1 MKEEMDRLS
10 LLNLHIDK
18 ETSKL
23 AIQAKDTYDQLKEFL
38 SDHPHLKQKNRHIT
52 IIGGGIVGL
61 MSAFFLQKSG
71 FTITILEKK
80 SFGAAASGRN
90 GGGVLTLG
98 RELSEI
104 PFARLATEIWS
115 SLHQK
120 KIDTKYVSSGH
131 VMVARNEVEQEKLFA
146 AHEIYTTAGLKV
158 KVLSPDELKC
168 MVPDLTSETKMG
180 LFSKSDGQ
188 SYPFTTMTS
197 LLKYLKE
204 HGATVIN
211 HCEVLDFKTSNRTIE
226 YAITEKGKFQSD
238 AFLLCCGPWTTEVC
252 KKLNEQVV
260 VIPRRSQILVSEIV
274 NKRRI
279 HPFVTGNSLYLRQT
293 HAGNILFGGGGS
305 WETNGFDVSNTN
317 YALEFLSSRLL
328 ELFPAYSH
336 KQLIRAFAGT
346 VELTEDHL
354 PYFGKLNTF
363 DNAFIS
369 GGYNGHGYG
378 MSAVMGNLMAN
389 SLTYQLNGRVN
400 PIHDPIL
407 SRFSVA
413 RSKKKAGK
421 HNV

>member
-10 LLNLHIDK
+10 LLSLHIDK

-23 AIQAKDTYDQLKEFL
+23 AIQARDTYDQLKEFL

-90 GGGVLTLG
+90 GGGVLSLG

-104 PFARLATEIWS
+104 PFARLAAEIWS
-115 SLHQK
+115 SLQQE

-131 VMVARNEVEQEKLFA
+131 VMVARNEVEKEKLFA
-146 AHEIYTTAGLKV
+146 AQEQYLTAGLKV

-168 MVPDLTSETKMG
+168 MVPDLTTDTKMG
-180 LFSKSDGQ
+180 LFSESDGQ

-204 HGATVIN
+204 HGATIIN
-211 HCEVLDFKTSNRTIE
+211 HCEVLDFKNSNRNID
-226 YAITEKGKFQSD
+226 YAITDKGKFQSD
-238 AFLLCCGPWTTEVC
+238 AFLFCCGPWTTEVC

-328 ELFPAYSH
+328 ELFPNYSN

-354 PYFGKLNTF
+354 PYFGELNTF

-378 MSAVMGNLMAN
+378 MSAVMGKLMAY
-389 SLTYQLNGRVN
+389 SLTYHFNGRVN

>member
-1 MKEEMDRLS
+1 MKVELDRLS
-10 LLNLHIDK
+10 LLSLQLEK
-18 ETSKL
+18 ETSKS
-23 AIQAKDTYDQLKEFL
+23 AIQARDTYDQLKEYL
-38 SDHPHLKQKNRHIT
+38 SDHPHLNHKNRHIT

-61 MSAFFLQKSG
+61 MSAFFLQKCG

-80 SFGAAASGRN
+80 SFGGAASGRN
-90 GGGVLTLG
+90 GGGVLSLG
-98 RELSEI
+98 RDLSEL

-115 SLHQK
+115 SLQQE

-131 VMVARNEVEQEKLFA
+131 VMVARNEVEQEKLIA
-146 AHEIYTTAGLKV
+146 AQELYLTAGLKV
-158 KVLSPDELKC
+158 KVLSPDELKW
-168 MVPDLTSETKMG
+168 MVPDLTSDIKMG
-180 LFSKSDGQ
+180 LFSETDGQ
-188 SYPFTTMTS
+188 SYPFTTITS
-197 LLKYLKE
+197 LLKYLNE
-204 HGATVIN
+204 HGAIEIN
-211 HCEVLDFKTSNRTIE
+211 HCEVLDFKISNKTID
-226 YAITEKGKFQSD
+226 YVITDKGNYQSD
-238 AFLLCCGPWTTEVC
+238 AFLLCCGPWTTEIC

-260 VIPRRSQILVSEIV
+260 VIPRRSQILVSEIA

-293 HAGNILFGGGGS
+293 HTGNILFGGGGT
-305 WETNGFDVSNTN
+305 WETNGYDVSNTN

-328 ELFPAYSH
+328 ELFPNYRN

-354 PYFGKLNTF
+354 PYFGKLITL

-378 MSAVMGNLMAN
+378 MSAVMGKLMAY
-389 SLTYQLNGRVN
+389 SLTYQFNGRVN
-400 PIHDPIL
+400 PIHSPIL
-407 SRFSVA
+407 SGFSVA